1 MTDPFFLDIKS
12 CSFAGLMAGPV
23 RYTVPEYQ
31 GNYAWGRQQW
41 EDLAADIQDL
51 SQEKSHYMGYVVLE
65 RKEKDQYEI
74 IDGQQ
79 RFVTLTL
86 LIVSLMAKLASFI
99 AQGVDVL
106 KNRERLTEIENRY
119 IGAKNL
125 VTLTIESKLTLNRNN
140 RAYFKGICSD
150 LRPAKVRANTRTNAL
165 LCDAFEFFARH
176 THAEKGEDIALFLET
191 FTSSLIFTRIVVQDS
206 LNAYKVFETLNA
218 RAVGLSVPDLI
229 KNSLFSVIAEE
240 ESVTDSELDEMD
252 ERWTRVVDQLGE
264 QDFTTYVR
272 LLYNCQHPFTAKKNL
287 FREIRLQYK
296 QAQEAVQYLRDLET
310 NAALY
315 ASLSTPYDQWWNTSD
330 GRYTAIKAYLEGL
343 SLFAVQQPLV
353 VFLAAYPLFSSDEFV
368 LLAKYL
374 YILAIRYNVICN
386 KFPHEL
392 ERTYNTIA
400 LAIRDGKLK
409 RASHVKNSAEFKRLY
424 PDDDTFKHAFAF
436 HRMPSRASSRD
447 IRFLLAEIERFNGR
461 SVDYEQTVLEHV
473 CPYNPDQGWVS
484 SFGEGIRDITDRLGN
499 MVLLDHDTLQR
510 MDFPA
515 KKEAYRASGKRLA
528 QEVASY
534 DRWTLASVNKYQMW
548 LAQEAVKTWRIDWAR
563 G

>member
-1 MTDPFFLDIKS
+1 
-12 CSFAGLMAGPV
+12 
-23 RYTVPEYQ
+23 
-31 GNYAWGRQQW
+31 
-41 EDLAADIQDL
+41 
-51 SQEKSHYMGYVVLE
+51 MGYVVLQ
-65 RKEKDQYEI
+65 RKEKGQYEI

-86 LIVSLMAKLASFI
+86 LIVSLMATLASFI
-99 AQGVDVL
+99 EQGVDVL
-106 KNRERLTEIENRY
+106 QNRERLTEIENRY

-140 RAYFKGICSD
+140 RAYSKGICSD
-150 LRPAKVRANTRTNAL
+150 LRPAKPRAITRTNAL
-165 LCDAFEFFARH
+165 LRDAFDFFARH
-176 THAEKGEDIALFLET
+176 THFEKGEEIALFLEN

-218 RAVGLSVPDLI
+218 RAVVLSVPDLI

-240 ESVTDSELDEMD
+240 ESVTDFELDEMD

-272 LLYNCQHPFTAKKNL
+272 FLYNSQHPFTAKKNL
-287 FREIRLQYK
+287 FRAIRLQYNK
-296 QAQEAVQYLRDLET
+296 AQEAVQYLRDLET

-315 ASLSTPYDQWWNTSD
+315 ASLSTPYDQWWNSLD
-330 GRYTAIKAYLEGL
+330 GRYSAINPYLEGL

-353 VFLAAYPLFSSDEFV
+353 VLLAAYPLFSSDEFV

-374 YILAIRYNVICN
+374 YILSIRYNVICN
-386 KFPHEL
+386 KSPHEL

-424 PDDDTFKHAFAF
+424 PDDDTFRHAFAF
-436 HRMPSRASSRD
+436 HRMPSRGSARN
-447 IRFLLAEIERFNGR
+447 IRFLLVEIERFNGR
-461 SVDYEQTVLEHV
+461 AVDYEQMVLEHV
-473 CPYNPDQGWVS
+473 CPYNPEEWWVS

-510 MDFPA
+510 MDFPH
-515 KKEAYRASGKRLA
+515 KREAYRASGKRLA

-534 DRWTLASVNKYQMW
+534 DQWTLASVNKYQMW
-548 LAQEAVKTWRIDWAR
+548 LAHEAVKTWRIDWAR
-563 G
+563 E